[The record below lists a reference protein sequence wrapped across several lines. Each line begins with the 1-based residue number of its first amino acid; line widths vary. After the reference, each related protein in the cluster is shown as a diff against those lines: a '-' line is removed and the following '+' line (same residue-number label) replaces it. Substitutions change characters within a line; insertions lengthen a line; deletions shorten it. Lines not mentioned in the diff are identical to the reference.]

1 MQCYQPLNLDFT
13 HNTQQ
18 TSYIPFGKK
27 TFILI
32 LYSFSWKRK
41 AYLTFF
47 FEFILFLFPFLQ
59 EFSCCCLTD
68 RVAEHPNRFSPVF
81 CCNLP
86 LHCLDSMSMGILR
99 LPYFLMNMNDMLH
112 LRFVLLRLITIT
124 CHQWAV
130 DCRASSLSYLLLNCS
145 YSDFFIYA
153 FSGRSESHLLFPSQ
167 S

>member
-1 MQCYQPLNLDFT
+1 MRLSKSNILHFSMDFVT
-13 HNTQQ
+13 
-18 TSYIPFGKK
+18 
-27 TFILI
+27 L
-32 LYSFSWKRK
+32 SFPKLHRL

-47 FEFILFLFPFLQ
+47 FKFILFLFPFRQ
-59 EFSCCCLTD
+59 EFSCRCLPD
-68 RVAEHPNRFSPVF
+68 RLAELPNRFTQIF
-81 CCNLP
+81 CCNLL
-86 LHCLDSMSMGILR
+86 LHCLFSMSMGILR

-112 LRFVLLRLITIT
+112 LRFVLLRLIIIT

-130 DCRASSLSYLLLNCS
+130 DCRAFSLSYLLLNCS